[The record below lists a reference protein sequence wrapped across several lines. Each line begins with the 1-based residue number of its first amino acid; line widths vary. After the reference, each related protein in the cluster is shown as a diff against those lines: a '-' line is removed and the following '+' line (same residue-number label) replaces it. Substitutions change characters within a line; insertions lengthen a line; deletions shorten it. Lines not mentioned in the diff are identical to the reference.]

1 MKKFFILPLIAAFL
15 FFGFT
20 KENDRPKLVV
30 FIVCDQAT
38 PEILKKYDH
47 LFTGGF
53 RWLIDHGIQ
62 FDQTYH
68 EHGNT
73 VTGPGHFALSSG
85 LYPGNGGLIGN
96 RWFDRNIGRSWYC
109 VEDTSS
115 IELSD
120 SSTGRSYRYINNTTL
135 GDWLKTSIPNS
146 KVVSISGKDR
156 SAVLLGG
163 KNPEISLW
171 YDKNGGWTSSTY
183 YTEKLP
189 EWVSAFNKEI
199 DVASYLDS
207 TWDRF
212 ASEDIYLSNTRKDN
226 FYGESDW
233 SMKSG
238 YSPTFPIKI
247 SELGLDNLNSIYHT
261 TPYGDNTLLKLGMKA
276 VVKYDMG
283 IDNESDILFLG
294 LSAADGVGHSFGPH
308 SHEQLDNFIRL
319 DKNLGEFISAL
330 EKRIG
335 KDEILY
341 VFTSDHGVLGLPEYL
356 KSKGIDAGRI
366 PKPTRD
372 ALFTLALETIDK
384 EVGPNK
390 VNFYGNSF
398 YFNTNMGYF
407 EKRKATKIL
416 KSILIKIPGI
426 ESISS
431 KSELLKGGN
440 SNIDIRLKNMVHSK
454 KSPDIYLIPK
464 KYWTWSY
471 PSGTSHG
478 SPYDYDSHIPFIIA
492 NGRREGSISTQK
504 VKSVDIAPTIAKS
517 LNISF
522 PSNLDGEPIL
532 FK

>member
-73 VTGPGHFALSSG
+73 VTGPGHFALTSG
-85 LYPGNGGLIGN
+85 LYPGNGGMIGN
-96 RWFDRNIGRSWYC
+96 QWFDRNLGRSWYC

-115 IELSD
+115 IVLSD
-120 SSTGRSYRYINNTTL
+120 SSTGRSYQYINNTTL
-135 GDWLKTSIPNS
+135 SDWLKTSIPNS
-146 KVVSISGKDR
+146 KVVSVSGKDR

-163 KNPEISLW
+163 KDPEIVLW
-171 YDKNGGWTSSTY
+171 DDRNGGYTTSSSY
-183 YTEKLP
+183 SLSLP
-189 EWVSAFNKEI
+189 DWVTRFNQNMKV
-199 DVASYLDS
+199 DTYLDS
-207 TWDRF
+207 TWNRILP
-212 ASEDIYLSNTRKDN
+212 EEIYNNNTRADN
-226 FYGESDW
+226 FRGEISW
-233 SMKSG
+233 SSNG
-238 YSPTFPIKI
+238 PILPLQFDEFKLR
-247 SELGLDNLNSIYHT
+247 SLNSSFYA
-261 TPYGDNTLLKLGMKA
+261 TPYGDRSLLSLGLEA
-276 VVKYDMG
+276 VKFYKMG
-283 IDNESDILFLG
+283 LDNETDILFLG
-294 LSAADGVGHSFGPH
+294 LSAADGVGHSFGPN

-319 DKNLGEFISAL
+319 DENLGQFISTL

-372 ALFTLALETIDK
+372 SLFTLALETIEK

-390 VNFYGNSF
+390 VNVYGNSF
-398 YFNTNMGYF
+398 YYNTNMGFF
-407 EKRKATKIL
+407 EKREATKIL

-426 ESISS
+426 ESVSS

-440 SNIDIRLKNMVHSK
+440 SNIDIRLKNMVHPK

-471 PSGTSHG
+471 RSGTSHG

-492 NGRREGSISTQK
+492 NGRREGSISTIK

-517 LNISF
+517 LNIFF
-522 PSNLDGEPIL
+522 PSNLDGEPIP